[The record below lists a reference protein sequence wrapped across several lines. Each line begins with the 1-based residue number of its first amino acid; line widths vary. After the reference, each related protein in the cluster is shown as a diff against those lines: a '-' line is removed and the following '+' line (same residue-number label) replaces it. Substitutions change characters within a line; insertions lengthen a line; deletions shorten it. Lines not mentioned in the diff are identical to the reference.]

1 MPNKHI
7 AADDSQKKL
16 RNKPSAL
23 LISVMYGGRR
33 VSLQDI
39 KMVKVSLERDD
50 NDPKNNLYKECYY
63 AGGSSE
69 YISCLNPDKKP
80 LHDVLGFKRE
90 INGIIMDIA
99 LQWYV
104 DGYADTMLGYAN
116 GIRTNDGGTHIDG
129 VKASLTRTLNN
140 FAKKSKVFKGEDIT
154 LSGEHV
160 REGLTCVVSVIV
172 PNPEFEGQTKT
183 RLGNAYIRE
192 IVDQSVEM
200 YLTEYF
206 ELHPDVLESIISK
219 SLNAYKTALAVKK
232 VRDLIRSNSVS
243 TPCTIP
249 EKPTI
254 CSSEKPEIV
263 VGRGVISGGTAKHG
277 PDRRFQ
283 SKRTREQ
290 PRSDGSVSKAR
301 GKSLENT
308 SDSSSEKKRQKGKSS
323 RSDFSSRKT
332 DSASNPPNRSKD
344 VSVKNLKG
352 VAAPS
357 SDKTKPVIPIGSVF
371 QAEIPIWIAPTKKGK
386 FYGSPGDSDTL
397 RWLGTGVWPTYS
409 LKKKAHYK
417 KIGEGRKDTCSCA
430 SPGSTNCIKQHI
442 REARELLEK
451 DIGRAFYTWKFD
463 QMGEEVGSKSWTA
476 KEEKRFEALVK
487 DNPLSSSEGFWKLAS
502 KALPRKSE
510 KDLISYYYNVFLIR
524 RMRLLAKSSADHMDS
539 DDDQNDHFLAG

>member
-1 MPNKHI
+1 
-7 AADDSQKKL
+7 
-16 RNKPSAL
+16 
-23 LISVMYGGRR
+23 MYGGRR
-33 VSLQDI
+33 VSLQDL
-39 KMVKVSLERDD
+39 KMVKVSLERED

-104 DGYADTMLGYAN
+104 DGYSDTMLGYAN

-129 VKASLTRTLNN
+129 VKASITRTLNN
-140 FAKKSKVFKGEDIT
+140 FAKKSNVFKDEDIT
-154 LSGEHV
+154 FSGEHV

-172 PNPEFEGQTKT
+172 PNPEFEGQTQT
-183 RLGNAYIRE
+183 RLGNPYIRE
-192 IVDQSVEM
+192 IVDQSVQM

-206 ELHPDVLESIISK
+206 ELHPDVLESILFK
-219 SLNAYKTALAVKK
+219 SLNAYKTALAFKK
-232 VRDLIRSNSVS
+232 ARDLIRSNSVS
-243 TPCTIP
+243 TPCTTP
-249 EKPTI
+249 EKLTN
-254 CSSEKPEIV
+254 CSSEKPEILI
-263 VGRGVISGGTAKHG
+263 GRGDISGGAAKHG
-277 PDRRFQ
+277 SLSPNRRFQ

-290 PRSDGSVSKAR
+290 PWSDAAVFTVHV
-301 GKSLENT
+301 KSSEDT
-308 SDSSSEKKRQKGKSS
+308 SDSSFEKKRQKVKPCVQSS
-323 RSDFSSRKT
+323 QPCFSSRKT
-332 DSASNPPNRSKD
+332 VAASDPPNRKAAASKRPSRKD
-344 VSVKNLKG
+344 VSVKTLKG
-352 VAAPS
+352 VAPGPE
-357 SDKTKPVIPIGSVF
+357 KTKAVIPVGAVF

-417 KIGEGRKDTCSCA
+417 KVGEGRKDTCSCS

-442 REARELLEK
+442 KEARELLEK

-463 QMGEEVGSKSWTA
+463 QMGEEVGSNSWTA
-476 KEEKRFEALVK
+476 KEEQKFKALVK
-487 DNPLSSSEGFWKLAS
+487 DNPLPIKKGFWKLAS
-502 KALPRKSE
+502 KALPGKSE
-510 KDLISYYYNVFLIR
+510 KDLTSYYYNVFLIK
-524 RMRLLAKSSADHMDS
+524 RMRLLAKSPADHIDS